1 MNPAK
6 SYAHLFSPLGGE
18 GGENYRAPGQL
29 TFLRAPHVA
38 LETAA
43 LKAHGARYA
52 FVGVP
57 FDEGNVGKPGSEDGP
72 REFRIASQEY
82 LSYWFEFGVDL
93 NGLAVDCGDV
103 PMPKVNP
110 DSARE
115 RIYRAV
121 TTVLKAGVTP
131 IIVGGDRSI
140 SIQAARALS
149 DHIGAG
155 KKMGCLHF
163 GAHLDLAD
171 SWAGEKLL
179 STCAL
184 ARITELPNLDSANVA
199 HIGARNS
206 MNPKDYI
213 DLAKA
218 RNIRF
223 YPMFEIYERGIDAV
237 TREAVAKVWG
247 GTDAQYLSFNFNV
260 MDASAA
266 PGVTA
271 TEPGGLESREMV
283 RGRRYHRRA
292 ENREPHRR
300 DRARAGLR
308 RERHDLASGGVHR
321 TAADGG
327 DGAGAR
333 RAGRSEL
340 APVRSH
346 RRRIRETLRSVACF
360 CCQSGGQ
367 RHDHHHRDIGHGQ
380 RPVVLPTG
388 CTTSSTTIASRFS
401 LSAMKTRRAG
411 ACAARPTREPTS
423 PLRLS
428 AAASWSTAR
437 CFCWR
442 RPAPSSCARRSST
455 GCASRRA
462 TQMRRSRQVIAPAI
476 ITGR

>member
-6 SYAHLFSPLGGE
+6 AYAHLFSPLGGE

-29 TFLRAPHVA
+29 TFLRAPHVP
-38 LETAA
+38 LETDA
-43 LKAHGARYA
+43 LKAHGPRYA

-57 FDEGNVGKPGSEDGP
+57 FDEGNIGKPGSEDGP

-93 NGLAVDCGDV
+93 DGLAVDCGDV

-149 DHIGAG
+149 DHIGVG
-155 KKMGCLHF
+155 KKIGCLHF
-163 GAHLDLAD
+163 GAHLDLAE
-171 SWAGEKLL
+171 SWAGERLL

-184 ARITELPNLDSANVA
+184 ARITELPNLAASNVA

-218 RNIRF
+218 RNLRF
-223 YPMFEIYERGIDAV
+223 YPMFEIFERGIDAV
-237 TREAVAKVWG
+237 VKEAVAKVWD

-271 TEPGGLESREMV
+271 TEPGGLESREMIRV
-283 RGRRYHRRA
+283 ADVLG
-292 ENREPHRR
+292 
-300 DRARAGLR
+300 
-308 RERHDLASGGVHR
+308 ERKTVSVIDV
-321 TAADGG
+321 
-327 DGAGAR
+327 
-333 RAGRSEL
+333 SEL
-340 APVRSH
+340 APVYD
-346 RRRIRETLRSVACF
+346 V
-360 CCQSGGQ
+360 SG
-367 RHDHHHRDIGHGQ
+367 
-380 RPVVLPTG
+380 
-388 CTTSSTTIASRFS
+388 TTSRLAVCTV
-401 LSAMKTRRAG
+401 
-411 ACAARPTREPTS
+411 
-423 PLRLS
+423 LRLMAAMARARGELVDPRLRRS
-428 AAASWSTAR
+428 DLAAA
-437 CFCWR
+437 
-442 RPAPSSCARRSST
+442 
-455 GCASRRA
+455 
-462 TQMRRSRQVIAPAI
+462 QH
-476 ITGR
+476 

>member
-29 TFLRAPHVA
+29 TFLRAPHVP
-38 LETAA
+38 LETDA

-93 NGLAVDCGDV
+93 DGLAVDCGDV

-121 TTVLKAGVTP
+121 DHGAEGRRHAHRRRRRPLDLDP
-131 IIVGGDRSI
+131 GG
-140 SIQAARALS
+140 ARALRPYRRRQDDGLPAFRRPS
-149 DHIGAG
+149 RSRRQLGRGEAAQHLRAR
-155 KKMGCLHF
+155 
-163 GAHLDLAD
+163 AHHRVAEP
-171 SWAGEKLL
+171 AP
-179 STCAL
+179 
-184 ARITELPNLDSANVA
+184 RRNVA

-218 RNIRF
+218 RNLRF

-237 TREAVAKVWG
+237 VKEAVAKVFD

-271 TEPGGLESREMV
+271 TEPGGLESREMIRV
-283 RGRRYHRRA
+283 ADVIG
-292 ENREPHRR
+292 
-300 DRARAGLR
+300 
-308 RERHDLASGGVHR
+308 ERKTVSVIDV
-321 TAADGG
+321 T
-327 DGAGAR
+327 
-333 RAGRSEL
+333 EL
-340 APVRSH
+340 APVYD
-346 RRRIRETLRSVACF
+346 V
-360 CCQSGGQ
+360 SG
-367 RHDHHHRDIGHGQ
+367 
-380 RPVVLPTG
+380 
-388 CTTSSTTIASRFS
+388 TTSRLAVCTV
-401 LSAMKTRRAG
+401 
-411 ACAARPTREPTS
+411 
-423 PLRLS
+423 LRLM
-428 AAASWSTAR
+428 AAMAR
-437 CFCWR
+437 AR
-442 RPAPSSCARRSST
+442 GELVDPEIRRSDLV
-455 GCASRRA
+455 AA
-462 TQMRRSRQVIAPAI
+462 E
-476 ITGR
+476 

>member
-29 TFLRAPHVA
+29 TFLRAPHVP

-121 TTVLKAGVTP
+121 TTVLQAGVTP

-149 DHIGAG
+149 DYIGPK

-163 GAHLDLAD
+163 GAHLDLAE

-184 ARITELPNLDSANVA
+184 ARITELPNLASANVA

-206 MNPKDYI
+206 MNPKDWI

-218 RNIRF
+218 RGIPYQRFIR
-223 YPMFEIYERGIDAV
+223 EALEQAV
-237 TREAVAKVWG
+237 TWRE
-247 GTDAQYLSFNFNV
+247 
-260 MDASAA
+260 
-266 PGVTA
+266 
-271 TEPGGLESREMV
+271 
-283 RGRRYHRRA
+283 
-292 ENREPHRR
+292 
-300 DRARAGLR
+300 
-308 RERHDLASGGVHR
+308 
-321 TAADGG
+321 
-327 DGAGAR
+327 
-333 RAGRSEL
+333 
-340 APVRSH
+340 
-346 RRRIRETLRSVACF
+346 
-360 CCQSGGQ
+360 
-367 RHDHHHRDIGHGQ
+367 
-380 RPVVLPTG
+380 
-388 CTTSSTTIASRFS
+388 
-401 LSAMKTRRAG
+401 
-411 ACAARPTREPTS
+411 
-423 PLRLS
+423 
-428 AAASWSTAR
+428 
-437 CFCWR
+437 
-442 RPAPSSCARRSST
+442 
-455 GCASRRA
+455 
-462 TQMRRSRQVIAPAI
+462 
-476 ITGR
+476 